1 MVEPIQIQTW
11 WWAQPGGR
19 TTYTKEHVLTWRDMV
34 RRHLNIPHTFAC
46 VTDLVDELD
55 GIKIIA
61 PPRDFENIRI
71 PTWGEKMPQCLRRIA
86 MFRPDA
92 ADVFGASRFVNMD
105 LDCVISD
112 SLDPLFDRDEDFV
125 MYRGTHMSRP
135 YNGSMLMMTAG
146 ARPHVYEQF
155 TPEGAVKAGQMYL
168 GSDQAW
174 ISHVLG
180 PGEAVWDAKDGVH
193 AWNSRLNVGKPRI
206 TFFLQPEKPWSY
218 VAAGDPFCTEHY
230 RRDTQKGRAL
240 ILGYAPHVWDDLAD
254 ALHYGPFDA
263 VIASPEAAQ
272 HWPRP
277 VDAIAHDDDQALRI
291 SRMMGFENY
300 TFCGRQQAEGAAA

>member
-1 MVEPIQIQTW
+1 MLTVLTW
-11 WWAQPGGR
+11 YWKQPGGR
-19 TTYTKEHVLTWRDMV
+19 TDYKPLHVNVWADQV
-34 RRHLNIPHTFAC
+34 KRHLTIPHRLAC
-46 VTDLVDELD
+46 VTAHPE
-55 GIKIIA
+55 GIDTSIEIIA
-61 PPRDFENIRI
+61 PPGDFEDVRI
-71 PTWGEKMPQCLRRIA
+71 PTWGHHMPQCLRRIA
-86 MFRPDA
+86 MFSPDA
-92 ADVFGASRFVNMD
+92 GKVFGERFVSMD
-105 LDCVISD
+105 MDCVISG

-155 TPEGAVKAGQMYL
+155 TPEGAVKAGQRYL

-193 AWNSRLNVGKPRI
+193 AWNSRRNVGKPRI

-240 ILGYAPHVWDDLAD
+240 ILGYAPTVWDDVEE
-254 ALHYGPFDA
+254 ALDRGPFDA
-263 VIASPEAAQ
+263 VIASPEAA
-272 HWPRP
+272 HYWPRQ
-277 VDAIAHDDDQALRI
+277 VDAIANDDDQALRI
-291 SRMMGFENY
+291 ARMMGFEDY
-300 TFCGRQQAEGAAA
+300 VFCGRQQAGVAVA